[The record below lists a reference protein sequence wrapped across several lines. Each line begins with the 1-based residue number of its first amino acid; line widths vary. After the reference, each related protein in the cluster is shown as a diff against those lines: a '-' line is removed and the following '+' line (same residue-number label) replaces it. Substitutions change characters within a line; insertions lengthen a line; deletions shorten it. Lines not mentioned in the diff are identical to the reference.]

1 MKPHLPTET
10 SVSQTILD
18 DLGWDRSFALA
29 FEALND
35 KALTPGRV
43 SIEHNHIYR
52 VLTRKGELLAETAG
66 RLKHHAATQ
75 SELPAVG
82 DWVALATNASGR
94 NATIKSVLPRQSC
107 FTRQAA
113 GDQTTQQ
120 VVAANINVVLI
131 VSGLDHDFN
140 PRRIGRYLVA
150 TSESGAEPVVVL
162 NKVDLHDNLD
172 ACIGKVREIAPQVAI
187 HATSCHASSVGIGAL
202 NEYLQ
207 PGKTIALLGSSGVG
221 KSSIINKLLGE
232 ERQKTRTVRKSDGR
246 GRHTTIHRE
255 LILRP
260 EGGIIID
267 TPGMRE
273 LSVWDSSQA
282 IENSFSEIESLA
294 DRCRFRDCS
303 HQAEPGCAVRE
314 AVDKGELQPKQL
326 MHYHE
331 MLEERSELDARR
343 MELDAIVERRQNRNS
358 ARSTR
363 SRGRRL

>member
-1 MKPHLPTET
+1 MKPRLPTET

-18 DLGWDRSFALA
+18 DLGWDRRFALA

-94 NATIKSVLPRQSC
+94 NVTIKSLLPRQSC

-282 IENSFSEIESLA
+282 IENSFSEIESFA

-303 HQAEPGCAVRE
+303 HQSEPGCAVRE

-331 MLEERSELDARR
+331 MLAERSELDARR
-343 MELDAIVERRQNRNS
+343 IELDAIVERRQNRNS

>member
-10 SVSQTILD
+10 SVSKTILS
-18 DLGWDRSFALA
+18 DLGWDRSFSLA
-29 FEALND
+29 FDTLNN

-43 SIEHNHIYR
+43 SIEHNHMYR
-52 VLTRKGELLAETAG
+52 VLTHDGELLAETAG

-82 DWVALATNASGR
+82 DWVALAKNESGR
-94 NATIKSVLPRQSC
+94 NATIKSVLPTQSC
-107 FTRQAA
+107 FTRKAA

-120 VVAANINVVLI
+120 VVAANINIVLI

-150 TSESGAEPVVVL
+150 TSESGAKPVVVL

-172 ACIGKVREIAPQVAI
+172 ACIGKVREVAPQVAI
-187 HATSCHASSVGIGAL
+187 HATSCHTSVGIDVL
-202 NEYLQ
+202 SEYLQ

-255 LILRP
+255 LIVRP
-260 EGGIIID
+260 QGGIIID

-273 LSVWDSSQA
+273 LAVWDSHQA
-282 IENSFSEIESLA
+282 IENSFTEIESLA
-294 DRCRFRDCS
+294 NRCRFRDCS
-303 HQAEPGCAVRE
+303 HQTEPGCAVRE
-314 AVDKGELQPKQL
+314 AIDKRELQPKQL

-331 MLEERSELDARR
+331 MLKERSELDARR
-343 MELDAIVERRQNRNS
+343 IELDTIVERRQNRNS

>member
-94 NATIKSVLPRQSC
+94 KATIKSVLPRQSC

-343 MELDAIVERRQNRNS
+343 IELDAIIERRQNRNS

>member
-1 MKPHLPTET
+1 MKPRLPTET

-18 DLGWDRSFALA
+18 DLGWDRRFALA

-94 NATIKSVLPRQSC
+94 NATIKSLLPRQSC

-282 IENSFSEIESLA
+282 IENSFSEIESFA

-303 HQAEPGCAVRE
+303 HQSEPGCAVRE

-331 MLEERSELDARR
+331 MLAERSELDARR
-343 MELDAIVERRQNRNS
+343 IELDAIVERRRNRNS